1 VDTKQRSATAKDPSS
16 EGMFLRTRRGVPDGE
31 EKRCEEAKK
40 DEETS

>member
-1 VDTKQRSATAKDPSS
+1 
-16 EGMFLRTRRGVPDGE
+16 MFLRTRSSVPDGE